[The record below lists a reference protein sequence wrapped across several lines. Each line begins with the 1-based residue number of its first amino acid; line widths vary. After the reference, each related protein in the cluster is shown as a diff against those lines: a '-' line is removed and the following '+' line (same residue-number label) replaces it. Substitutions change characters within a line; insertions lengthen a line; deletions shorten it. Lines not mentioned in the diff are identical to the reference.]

1 MSTFASITTALDAL
15 RDGKMIIVVDDEDR
29 ENEGDLIMP
38 AETITEDAMTF
49 IIRHTSGIVFL
60 AVSNEI
66 ATHLELPPMVEDN
79 TSKFGTP
86 FTVSIEAAEGV
97 TTGVSAKDRTTTI
110 RAAIKPDAKASDL
123 RRPGHIFP
131 LRAKNGGVLV
141 RIGHTEASVDLA
153 RLAGFRPAAV
163 GCELMKDD
171 GTMMRR
177 DDIDVFAKEH
187 NLLVITIADL
197 VAYRRQHEELVHMVS
212 AATLETTTGPW
223 QLKVFTDTVHG
234 AEHVALV
241 KGIIDQT
248 KPTLVRVH
256 SECLTGDVFGSV
268 HCDCGDQLRA
278 AMKRINDEGNGVIV
292 YMRQEGRGIGLAN
305 KIKAY
310 DLQEKEGLDTVDA
323 NIKLGFPMDLR
334 EYGIGAQIL
343 SDLGVRSMRLL
354 TNNPKKISGLEGFGL
369 EVTEQLPI
377 EIKPSSELQK
387 KYLHTKKTR
396 MGHLLDLE

>member
-1 MSTFASITTALDAL
+1 MPNFSSITAALDDL
-15 RDGKMIIVVDDEDR
+15 RNGKMIIVVDDEDR

-38 AETITEDAMTF
+38 AEMISEDAMTF

-60 AVSNEI
+60 AVSEEI
-66 ATHLELPPMVEDN
+66 ANHLELPMMVEDN

-110 RAAIKPDAKASDL
+110 LAAISDKAKASDL

-141 RIGHTEASVDLA
+141 RSGHTEASVDLA
-153 RLAGFRPAAV
+153 RLAGFKAAAV
-163 GCELMKDD
+163 GCELMNDD

-177 DDIDVFAKEH
+177 DSIDVFAKEH
-187 NLLVITIADL
+187 QLTVITIADL
-197 VAYRRQHEELVHMVS
+197 IAYRRQHEELVFLES
-212 AATLETTTGPW
+212 EAKLETVTGPW
-223 QLKVFTDTVHG
+223 QLKVFKDTVHG
-234 AEHVALV
+234 AEHVALI
-241 KGIIDQT
+241 KGVVDDT

-268 HCDCGDQLRA
+268 HCDCGEQLHA
-278 AMKRINDEGNGVIV
+278 AMKRISDEGNGVII

-323 NIKLGFPMDLR
+323 NLKLGFPSDLR

-343 SDLGVRSMRLL
+343 SILGVRSMRLL

-369 EVTEQLPI
+369 EITEQLPI
-377 EIKPSSELQK
+377 QITPSSELQK
-387 KYLHTKKTR
+387 KYLKTKKTR
-396 MGHLLDLE
+396 MGHLLDL

>member
-1 MSTFASITTALDAL
+1 MSNFSSITAALDDL
-15 RDGKMIIVVDDEDR
+15 RNGKMIIVVDDEDR
-29 ENEGDLIMP
+29 ENEGDLVMP
-38 AETITEDAMTF
+38 AEMITEDAMTF

-60 AVSNEI
+60 AMSEGI
-66 ATHLELPPMVEDN
+66 ARHLELPMMVEDN

-86 FTVSIEAAEGV
+86 FTISIEAAEGV
-97 TTGVSAKDRTTTI
+97 TTGVSAKDRTTTVL
-110 RAAIKPDAKASDL
+110 AAIQENAQPGDL

-141 RIGHTEASVDLA
+141 RSGHTEASVDLA
-153 RLAGFRPAAV
+153 RLAGFKAAAV

-177 DDIDVFAKEH
+177 DDIDAFAKEH
-187 NLLVITIADL
+187 NLHVITIADL
-197 VAYRRQHEELVHMVS
+197 IAYRRQHEELVHMES
-212 AATLETTTGPW
+212 EAMLETTTGKW
-223 QLKVFTDTVHG
+223 QLKVFVDTVHG

-241 KGIIDQT
+241 KGIINEH
-248 KPTLVRVH
+248 KSTLVRVH

-268 HCDCGDQLRA
+268 HCDCGAQLAA
-278 AMKRINDEGNGVIV
+278 AMQRINDEGNGVII

-305 KIKAY
+305 KIRAY

-343 SDLGVRSMRLL
+343 SELGIRSMRLL

-369 EVTEQLPI
+369 EITEQLPI
-377 EIKPSSELQK
+377 EITPTSDRQK
-387 KYLHTKKTR
+387 KYLQTKKTR
-396 MGHLLDLE
+396 MGHILDL

>member
-1 MSTFASITTALDAL
+1 MSNFSSITAALDDL
-15 RDGKMIIVVDDEDR
+15 RNGKMIIVVDDEDR
-29 ENEGDLIMP
+29 ENEGDLVMP
-38 AETITEDAMTF
+38 AEMITEDAMTF

-60 AVSNEI
+60 AMSEGI
-66 ATHLELPPMVEDN
+66 AHHLELPMMVEDN

-110 RAAIKPDAKASDL
+110 LSAIRENATASDL

-141 RIGHTEASVDLA
+141 RSGHTEASVDLA
-153 RLAGFRPAAV
+153 RLAGFKAAAV
-163 GCELMKDD
+163 GCELMNDD

-177 DDIDVFAKEH
+177 DAIDAFAKEH

-197 VAYRRQHEELVHMVS
+197 IAYRREHEELVFLES
-212 AATLETTTGPW
+212 EAKLETATGQW
-223 QLKVFTDTVHG
+223 QLKVFKDTVHG
-234 AEHVALV
+234 AEHVALI
-241 KGIIDQT
+241 KGIINEH
-248 KPTLVRVH
+248 KSTLVRVH

-268 HCDCGDQLRA
+268 HCDCGEQLAA
-278 AMKRINDEGNGVIV
+278 AMKRIHDEGNGVIV

-305 KIKAY
+305 KIRAY

-343 SDLGVRSMRLL
+343 SELGVRTMRLL

-369 EVTEQLPI
+369 EITEQLPI
-377 EIKPSSELQK
+377 QIEPTSDRQK
-387 KYLHTKKTR
+387 KYLQTKKTR
-396 MGHLLDLE
+396 MGHILDI

>member
-1 MSTFASITTALDAL
+1 
-15 RDGKMIIVVDDEDR
+15 MIIVVDDEDR

-60 AVSNEI
+60 AVSNDI
-66 ATHLELPPMVEDN
+66 ATHLDLPPMVEDN

-86 FTVSIEAAEGV
+86 FTISIEAAEGV

-110 RAAIKPDAKASDL
+110 LAAIKHDAKASDL

-141 RIGHTEASVDLA
+141 RSGHTEASVDLA
-153 RLAGFRPAAV
+153 RLAGFRAAAV
-163 GCELMKDD
+163 GCELMNDD

-177 DDIDVFAKEH
+177 DAIDLFAKEY

-197 VAYRRQHEELVHMVS
+197 IAYRRQHEELVHLASEAM
-212 AATLETTTGPW
+212 LETTTGKW
-223 QLKVFTDTVHG
+223 QLKVFVDTVHG

-241 KGIIDQT
+241 KGVIDPS

-256 SECLTGDVFGSV
+256 SECLTGDIFGSV
-268 HCDCGDQLRA
+268 HCDCGEQLHA
-278 AMKRINDEGNGVIV
+278 AMKQIEKEGNGVIV
-292 YMRQEGRGIGLAN
+292 YMRQEGRGIGLTN

-323 NIKLGFPMDLR
+323 NIKLGFAGDLR

-377 EIKPSSELQK
+377 EITPSSDRQK

-396 MGHLLDLE
+396 MGHLLSDSL

>member
-1 MSTFASITTALDAL
+1 MSNFSSITAALDDL
-15 RDGKMIIVVDDEDR
+15 RNGKMIIVVDDEDR

-38 AETITEDAMTF
+38 AEMITEDAMTF

-60 AVSNEI
+60 AMSEEI
-66 ATHLELPPMVEDN
+66 AHHLELPMMVEDN

-110 RAAIKPDAKASDL
+110 LAAISDKASASDL

-141 RIGHTEASVDLA
+141 RSGHTEASVDLA
-153 RLAGFRPAAV
+153 RLAGCKAAAV
-163 GCELMKDD
+163 GCELMNDD

-177 DDIDVFAKEH
+177 DSIDSFAKEH
-187 NLLVITIADL
+187 NLTVVTIAEL
-197 VAYRRQHEELVHMVS
+197 IAYRRQHEELVHLESEAM
-212 AATLETTTGPW
+212 LETTTGKW
-223 QLKVFTDTVHG
+223 QLKVFKDTVYG
-234 AEHVALV
+234 SEHVALI
-241 KGIIDQT
+241 KGVIDDT
-248 KPTLVRVH
+248 EPTLVRVH

-268 HCDCGDQLRA
+268 HCDCGEQLHA
-278 AMKRINDEGNGVIV
+278 AMKRINEEGSGVII

-305 KIKAY
+305 KIRAY

-323 NIKLGFPMDLR
+323 NLKLGFPVDLR

-343 SDLGVRSMRLL
+343 SILGVRSMRLL

-369 EVTEQLPI
+369 EITEQLPI
-377 EIKPSSELQK
+377 QITPSSELQK
-387 KYLHTKKTR
+387 KYLKTKKTR
-396 MGHLLDLE
+396 MGHLLDI